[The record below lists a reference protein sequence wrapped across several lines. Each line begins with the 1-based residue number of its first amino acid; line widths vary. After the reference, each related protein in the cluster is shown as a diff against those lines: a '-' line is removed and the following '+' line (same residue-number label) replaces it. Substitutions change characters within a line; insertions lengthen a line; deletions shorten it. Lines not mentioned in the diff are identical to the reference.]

1 MQLLISDAN
10 ILIDMEDGQLLEKM
24 FTLPYQF
31 RIPDALFFDELE
43 AMHPDMLALGL
54 QLGSLNAASVQQVM
68 RLVVKYPQPSRYDCM
83 ALALAKQ
90 DQCPLLTGD
99 RHLKRAA
106 EKEGVLVQGTLWI
119 VEQLLTHGIVTVA
132 EARQSYQRMR
142 LRGRRLPWDMA
153 FKRLESL

>member
-43 AMHPDMLALGL
+43 TMHPDMLALGL

-68 RLVVKYPQPSRYDCM
+68 RLVAKYPQPSRYDCM

-90 DQCPLLTGD
+90 GQCPLLTGD

-119 VEQLLTHGIVTVA
+119 VEQLLTHGIVTLA

-142 LRGRRLPWDMA
+142 ARGRRLPWDMA